1 MTTELRFNLSEAE
14 LERIESYLKEKDQM
28 THFKDCCNC
37 QGTRSD
43 RICSDGCKRAR
54 RVLESLQ
61 QKQENEQKKVDE
73 DKQE

>member
-1 MTTELRFNLSEAE
+1 MTLSHTVGMEKLKMTE
-14 LERIESYLKEKDQM
+14 
-28 THFKDCCNC
+28 HFKNCCQC
-37 QGTRSD
+37 QGTNTNRL
-43 RICSDGCKRAR
+43 CADGCERAR

>member
-1 MTTELRFNLSEAE
+1 
-14 LERIESYLKEKDQM
+14 M

-43 RICSDGCKRAR
+43 RICNDGCKRAR

-61 QKQENEQKKVDE
+61 QKQENEQKEVDSTEQE
-73 DKQE
+73 D